1 MAPLRTSGDKSELRD
16 ALRRLDALASE
27 EDRRSTWLDGGR
39 GCRRGPA
46 AVAAAPAAAAPSAA
60 GGGAGAGGGAAGAV
74 ARLAAAERSIWR
86 AKAVHEAQLR
96 ESGVAEP
103 WKLVEGLSDALLEE
117 VLQSAAQE
125 MFESADAVVEAIV
138 GAEFGDAPK
147 AVAV

>member
-1 MAPLRTSGDKSELRD
+1 M
-16 ALRRLDALASE
+16 
-27 EDRRSTWLDGGR
+27 
-39 GCRRGPA
+39 
-46 AVAAAPAAAAPSAA
+46 
-60 GGGAGAGGGAAGAV
+60 
-74 ARLAAAERSIWR
+74 ARLEAAAERSIWR

>member
-1 MAPLRTSGDKSELRD
+1 MA
-16 ALRRLDALASE
+16 RR
-27 EDRRSTWLDGGR
+27 
-39 GCRRGPA
+39 RRG
-46 AVAAAPAAAAPSAA
+46 AAAAGGAPIGGGGSRAAAPSAA
-60 GGGAGAGGGAAGAV
+60 GGGAGAGGAAGAV
-74 ARLAAAERSIWR
+74 ARLEAAAERSIWR

-103 WKLVEGLSDALLEE
+103 WKLVDGLSDALLEE

>member
-1 MAPLRTSGDKSELRD
+1 MPPPAPV
-16 ALRRLDALASE
+16 AS
-27 EDRRSTWLDGGR
+27 
-39 GCRRGPA
+39 PA
-46 AVAAAPAAAAPSAA
+46 SL
-60 GGGAGAGGGAAGAV
+60 GA
-74 ARLAAAERSIWR
+74 SP